1 MMEEDLDKSIEF
13 DEVSKF
19 NENGLYL
26 IAMIVMLIFNISSQ
40 LPNTQI
46 KHFQNKKKIQVDLK
60 TPNISAMKIWHLS
73 EHPVLWYMPV
83 MFIHE

>member
-46 KHFQNKKKIQVDLK
+46 KHFQNKKN
-60 TPNISAMKIWHLS
+60 TS
-73 EHPVLWYMPV
+73 
-83 MFIHE
+83 